1 MESNPRDYGEQCRF
15 DAFCKKVLR
24 NEARAYLRN
33 MKRQREREAFFSDL
47 SQAEL
52 DKLCVMDRYPSDSI
66 VFSSHGYDLHIDNEF
81 VAEAF
86 ATLPQ
91 MEQSI
96 LILHCTLDLADGEIG
111 NLVGMSRSAVQRHRT
126 KALQEL
132 HELGI
137 RTVMVTGDNRR
148 TAEAVGRA
156 VGIDE
161 VVAEVL
167 PDGKVELV
175 VNGEHQQYAD
185 CEQALVNAAGKYVVK
200 SISARADT
208 LVIELTDHSVV
219 QNDLNA
225 DWVKDQEKETGEAI
239 SFF

>member
-1 MESNPRDYGEQCRF
+1 
-15 DAFCKKVLR
+15 
-24 NEARAYLRN
+24 

-66 VFSSHGYDLHIDNEF
+66 VFSSHGYDLHIDNEL

-86 ATLPQ
+86 STLPQ

-132 HELGI
+132 
-137 RTVMVTGDNRR
+137 R
-148 TAEAVGRA
+148 EA
-156 VGIDE
+156 
-161 VVAEVL
+161 L
-167 PDGKVELV
+167 L
-175 VNGEHQQYAD
+175 
-185 CEQALVNAAGKYVVK
+185 ALMPKG
-200 SISARADT
+200 
-208 LVIELTDHSVV
+208 
-219 QNDLNA
+219 
-225 DWVKDQEKETGEAI
+225 G
-239 SFF
+239 